1 MLAMGLHVRERRKL
15 RQIEEILRRDDPGL
29 DALLAGRAPP
39 GQPAPPGRPAFRA
52 PSAGVLVVAGVLVA
66 YVVTPALLIAGL
78 VLGAT
83 WLMVAGA
90 ILCPL
95 IPVIAWLLIHRH
107 SILRGPSHCRKS

>member
-1 MLAMGLHVRERRKL
+1 MGLHVRERRRL
-15 RQIEEILRRDDPGL
+15 RQIEESLRRDDPGL
-29 DALLAGRAPP
+29 DALLAGRSPP
-39 GQPAPPGRPAFRA
+39 CQPAPPGRPAFRA

-78 VLGAT
+78 VLGTT

-95 IPVIAWLLIHRH
+95 IPAIAWLLIRRH
-107 SILRGPSHCRKS
+107 SILRGLSHCRKS